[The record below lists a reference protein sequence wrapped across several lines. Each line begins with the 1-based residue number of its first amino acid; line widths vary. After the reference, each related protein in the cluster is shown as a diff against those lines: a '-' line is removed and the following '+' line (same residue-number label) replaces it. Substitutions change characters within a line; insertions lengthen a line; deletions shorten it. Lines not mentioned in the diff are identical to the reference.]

1 MRRSGLGLV
10 VLVCAATA
18 AGCLFRAEQPTVPAI
33 VRALAPPLRPEGAVV
48 DSVLIEQPLGDAFL
62 DRELWSGVLPVG
74 QPETR
79 ALLAENGLRAG
90 VITGAGPQQ
99 FQTLLESEADTV
111 NPQRMTFQL
120 RKEVVIP
127 TAGPPDPCRYF
138 VLTDLA
144 GEPRPVELKQARC
157 GVLVRPEPAGEGRV
171 RLWCEPQVQHGV
183 RQEWFRPN
191 EDGTRFTKGEEVPTE
206 KYPVLGFEVLLG
218 SEDYLLVGWSADEPR
233 TLGAAAFAADA
244 GGRPRQR
251 VLVIRA
257 RDATP
262 PRAADLPPIGGSFKR
277 PSAAAQAAGWK

>member
-1 MRRSGLGLV
+1 MRRAGLGLV
-10 VLVCAATA
+10 VLACAATA
-18 AGCLFRAEQPTVPAI
+18 AGCLFRADRPTVPDI
-33 VRALAPPLRPEGAVV
+33 VRALAPPLQPEGAIV

-62 DRELWSGVLPVG
+62 DRELWAGVLPVG

-79 ALLAENGLRAG
+79 ALFAENGLRAG
-90 VITGAGPQQ
+90 VISGAGPQK
-99 FQTLLESEADTV
+99 FQALLESESDTV

-127 TAGPPDPCRYF
+127 TAGPADPCRYF

-144 GEPRPVELKQARC
+144 GQPRSVELKQARC
-157 GVLVRPEPAGEGRV
+157 GVLVRPQPVAEGRV

-206 KYPVLGFEVLLG
+206 KYPVLGFEVLL
-218 SEDYLLVGWSADEPR
+218 EPDDYLLVGWSADEPQS
-233 TLGAAAFAADA
+233 LGEAAFAADA

-257 RDATP
+257 RHATP
-262 PRAADLPPIGGSFKR
+262 PRAADLPPIGGPFKR
-277 PSAAAQAAGWK
+277 PSPAAQAAGRK